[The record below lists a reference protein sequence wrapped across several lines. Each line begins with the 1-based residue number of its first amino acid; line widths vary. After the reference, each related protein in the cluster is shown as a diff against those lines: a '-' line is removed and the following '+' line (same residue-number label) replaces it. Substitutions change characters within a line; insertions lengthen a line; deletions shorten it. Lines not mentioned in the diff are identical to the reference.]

1 MNLNMLTEDKT
12 FLHVYVYV
20 SVSKDIQGFNLHKDI
35 HIKFYKK

>member
-1 MNLNMLTEDKT
+1 MSLNILTEDKT
-12 FLHVYVYV
+12 FLYVYV